1 MKKSKKIL
9 IAIISLFIM
18 LPIVAFAKDDIEIEF
33 AGVQYAKPG
42 DVVAYDIKMEV
53 ADNVTVTGFKANVE
67 YDSTVLEYQEV
78 VAKGDWKK
86 EKNDTTN
93 FNFSIENGINGTTT
107 VATVSFKIKDDAKK
121 QTIKLVLK
129 DIEVITL
136 DENGDPGYKHISE
149 KEEEQLSYHLNR
161 KGKFVVA
168 LYSLA
173 VAVIM
178 ALIVLNT
185 GVLAGLRTSNQAKV
199 DLLNQKVAEYN
210 AINQEIESISSNDHV
225 INVAENDLGMIKK

>member
-1 MKKSKKIL
+1 M
-9 IAIISLFIM
+9 
-18 LPIVAFAKDDIEIEF
+18 
-33 AGVQYAKPG
+33 QR
-42 DVVAYDIKMEV
+42 
-53 ADNVTVTGFKANVE
+53 
-67 YDSTVLEYQEV
+67 Q
-78 VAKGDWKK
+78 
-86 EKNDTTN
+86 
-93 FNFSIENGINGTTT
+93 
-107 VATVSFKIKDDAKK
+107 
-121 QTIKLVLK
+121 
-129 DIEVITL
+129 
-136 DENGDPGYKHISE
+136 

-225 INVAENDLGMIKK
+225 INVAEKDLGMIKK